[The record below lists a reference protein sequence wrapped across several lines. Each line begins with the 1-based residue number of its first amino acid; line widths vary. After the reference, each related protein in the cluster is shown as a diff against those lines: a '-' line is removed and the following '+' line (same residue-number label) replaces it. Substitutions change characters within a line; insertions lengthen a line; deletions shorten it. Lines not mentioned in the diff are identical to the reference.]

1 MDKKQRTVES
11 YNKSAIS
18 IAKKFDNLS
27 VRVENINEI
36 FSLFNKLDLSVL
48 EIGCGNGR
56 DAQEIVKHTNN
67 YRGLDISEEL
77 IKLARIKVPQTR
89 FEIADVEQYDFPK
102 NLDVVIAFAS
112 LLHVDK
118 ENFRVILEKIF
129 ASLNS
134 GGVVY
139 LSLKYSDV
147 YKEVEQK
154 DEFGVRTF
162 YLYSKQDIREAA
174 KGFRFLKEEVQEL
187 RGQKWLEV
195 ILQKA

>member
-48 EIGCGNGR
+48 EIGCGNGT

-147 YKEVEQK
+147 YKEVEK
-154 DEFGVRTF
+154 R
-162 YLYSKQDIREAA
+162 
-174 KGFRFLKEEVQEL
+174 
-187 RGQKWLEV
+187 
-195 ILQKA
+195 